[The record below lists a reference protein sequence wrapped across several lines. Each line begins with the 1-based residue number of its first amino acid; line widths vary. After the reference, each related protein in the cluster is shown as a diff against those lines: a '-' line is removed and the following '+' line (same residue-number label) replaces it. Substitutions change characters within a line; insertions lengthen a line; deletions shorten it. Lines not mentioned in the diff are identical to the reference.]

1 MSTQI
6 ASNAARAGLAFAGAT
21 ADAGNYID
29 SLMSQYG
36 WQTPGADGS
45 YTSTNAA
52 NAFDPNNI
60 MSFGEGGVSNI
71 NAGKIAEQASGGRF
85 GGKGVFSDIT
95 RTGASSEGDVVSQ
108 LQSRGLGTGSGIA
121 NQQRMLAESMTD
133 TNIGGAS
140 NELFNQL
147 SGQYGNVQKS
157 YSNVE
162 AARVQD
168 SEINAANAADNTSV
182 YDPAT
187 TDAAPTAPAAKPSIK
202 DSEIRGTYYRG
213 SRTDRIKSLRGLIAD
228 KTLTPQQQQE
238 VQRLLAQSGFK
249 WNIPA

>member
-1 MSTQI
+1 MSI
-6 ASNAARAGLAFAGAT
+6 ANNAARAGLAFAGAT

-29 SLMSQYG
+29 NLMSQYG

-45 YTSTNAA
+45 YTSINAA

-71 NAGKIAEQASGGRF
+71 NAGRIAEQASGGRF
-85 GGKGVFSDIT
+85 GGKGVFADVT

-108 LQSRGLGTGSGIA
+108 LQSRGLGAGSGIA

-133 TNIGGAS
+133 TNMGAAS
-140 NELFNQL
+140 NDLFNQL
-147 SGQYGNVQKS
+147 SGQYSGVQKS

-162 AARVQD
+162 SARVQD
-168 SEINAANAADNTSV
+168 SQINADNAANNTSV
-182 YDPAT
+182 YDPAA
-187 TDAAPTAPAAKPSIK
+187 DPAATTAPATKPGIK

-213 SRTDRIKSLRGLIAD
+213 SRPDRIKSLRGLIAD
-228 KTLTPQQQQE
+228 KTLTPKQQQE

-249 WNIPA
+249 WDIPA